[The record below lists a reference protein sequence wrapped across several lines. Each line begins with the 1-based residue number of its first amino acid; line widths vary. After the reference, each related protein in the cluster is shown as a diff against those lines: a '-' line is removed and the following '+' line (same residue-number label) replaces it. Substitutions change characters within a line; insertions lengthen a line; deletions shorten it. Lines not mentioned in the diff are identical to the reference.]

1 MDVFKFGFK
10 YWKRNLPLSILAK
23 LISLLALSADLA
35 LPLISAMFINCCL
48 NYESIEEDSPL
59 YFLVD
64 GRFGEIHSMQLFL
77 SLAGIFMGLLL
88 TKLGLVYVRNLI
100 NQHLGLNLES
110 DLRYATFDKLMQL
123 DSETV
128 SKYNTGELL
137 TTINS
142 DTIMFKELFCRIIPN
157 TFDSIFVL
165 TASIVILARINL
177 RLLWIPLILT
187 PVFAVALLRFR
198 KKAKEN
204 FMNIRS
210 SNAKMSLTVSENVSA
225 VRLIRAFTNEEVEKK
240 KFNETNDALKDAYL
254 KQVGLSARFEA
265 AFSIIRQVAY
275 IGSVAVS
282 AVLVMQ
288 GQLLIGYLV
297 SATEY
302 VNRIMNYVT
311 LINNTIFQMQQQLV
325 SGQKMMK
332 FMETESRI
340 PDGSEEVPASEGID
354 ITIRNASMVLDERQ
368 MLSDINVDIPRGKRI
383 GIVGGTGSGKSLLL
397 ESLIRIHDMTSG
409 SIELNGKDIRE
420 YTLESL
426 RDKFSY
432 VFQDVF
438 LFSNTIDS
446 NIAFPHPTIADEKI
460 KEAAYHAQAAGFI
473 KRLEDG
479 YDTIVGERG
488 FGLSGGQK
496 QRISIARAL
505 LKNSP
510 VLVLDDSTS
519 ALDVSTERKLLK
531 SIKENYPDKTLII
544 SAHRMS
550 SVADCDEILYLQ
562 DGRIT
567 ERGTFDE
574 LIKLNGHFAAI
585 WHSQQAMQ
593 KDIVDEN
600 VKIGAE
606 DHG

>member
-1 MDVFKFGFK
+1 MDVLKFGFK

-23 LISLLALSADLA
+23 LISLLALSADLT

-48 NYESIEEDSPL
+48 KSDSIDKDNPL

-64 GRFGEIHSMQLFL
+64 GRFGEIHSMQLLL
-77 SLAGIFMGLLL
+77 SLAAIFLGLLL
-88 TKLGLVYVRNLI
+88 TKLGLVYIRNLI

-165 TASIVILARINL
+165 TASIIILANINIS
-177 RLLWIPLILT
+177 LLWIPLILT

-198 KKAKEN
+198 KKAKQN

-225 VRLIRAFTNEEVEKK
+225 VRLIRAFTNEEVEKE
-240 KFNETNDALKDAYL
+240 KFDETNDALKDAYL
-254 KQVGLSARFEA
+254 KQVALSARFEA
-265 AFSIIRQVAY
+265 AFSIIRQIAY

-288 GQLLIGYLV
+288 GKLLIGYLV

-325 SGQKMMK
+325 SGQKMKK
-332 FMETESRI
+332 FMDTESRI
-340 PDGSEEVPASEGID
+340 PDGSDEVPAAEGID
-354 ITIRNASMVLDERQ
+354 ISIRNASMVLDDRQ
-368 MLSDINVDIPRGKRI
+368 MLTDINIDIPRGKRI

-409 SIELNGKDIRE
+409 SIELNGHDIRE

-505 LKNSP
+505 LKDSP

-519 ALDVSTERKLLK
+519 ALDVSTERNLLK

-574 LIKLNGHFAAI
+574 LIRLNGHFAAI
-585 WHSQQAMQ
+585 WHSQQALQ

>member
-1 MDVFKFGFK
+1 M
-10 YWKRNLPLSILAK
+10 
-23 LISLLALSADLA
+23 
-35 LPLISAMFINCCL
+35 
-48 NYESIEEDSPL
+48 
-59 YFLVD
+59 
-64 GRFGEIHSMQLFL
+64 
-77 SLAGIFMGLLL
+77 
-88 TKLGLVYVRNLI
+88 
-100 NQHLGLNLES
+100 
-110 DLRYATFDKLMQL
+110 
-123 DSETV
+123 
-128 SKYNTGELL
+128 
-137 TTINS
+137 
-142 DTIMFKELFCRIIPN
+142 
-157 TFDSIFVL
+157 
-165 TASIVILARINL
+165 
-177 RLLWIPLILT
+177 
-187 PVFAVALLRFR
+187 
-198 KKAKEN
+198 
-204 FMNIRS
+204 
-210 SNAKMSLTVSENVSA
+210 
-225 VRLIRAFTNEEVEKK
+225 EKK

-473 KRLEDG
+473 KSLEDG

>member
-1 MDVFKFGFK
+1 MDVLKFGFK
-10 YWKRNLPLSILAK
+10 YWKKNLPLSILAK
-23 LISLLALSADLA
+23 LISLVALSADLT

-48 NYESIEEDSPL
+48 KSDGVEESSPL
-59 YFLVD
+59 HFLVD
-64 GRFGEIHSMQLFL
+64 GRFGELHSMRLFL
-77 SLAGIFMGLLL
+77 SLAAIFMGLLV
-88 TKLGLVYVRNLI
+88 TKLLLVYIKNMI
-100 NQHLGLNLES
+100 NQHLGLTLES
-110 DLRYATFDKLMQL
+110 DLRYATFDKLMEL
-123 DSETV
+123 DSETL

-165 TASIVILARINL
+165 TASVVILAKINL
-177 RLLWIPLILT
+177 SLLWIPLMLT
-187 PVFAVALLRFR
+187 PVFAFALLRFR
-198 KKAKEN
+198 KKAKQN

-225 VRLIRAFTNEEVEKK
+225 VRLVRAFTNEEVEKK
-240 KFNETNDALKDAYL
+240 KFDETNDALKDAYL

-265 AFSIIRQVAY
+265 AFSIIRQTAY
-275 IGSVAVS
+275 IGSIAVS
-282 AVLVMQ
+282 AVLVMR
-288 GQLLIGYLV
+288 GKLLVGFLV

-311 LINNTIFQMQQQLV
+311 LINNMIFQMQQQLV

-332 FMETESRI
+332 FMDTESKI
-340 PDGSEEVPASEGID
+340 PDGSDTVPVTEGID
-354 ITIRNASMVLDERQ
+354 ISIRNASMVLDDRQ
-368 MLSDINVDIPRGKRI
+368 MLTDINVEIPKGKRL

-397 ESLIRIHDMTSG
+397 ESLIRIHDMTAG
-409 SIELNGKDIRE
+409 SIELNGHDIRE

-446 NIAFPHPTIADEKI
+446 NIAFPRPNIEDEKI

-496 QRISIARAL
+496 QRVSIARAL

-519 ALDVSTERKLLK
+519 ALDVTTERKLLA
-531 SIKENYPDKTLII
+531 SIKEHYPDKTLII

-567 ERGTFDE
+567 ERGSFDE
-574 LIKLNGHFAAI
+574 LMKLNGHFAAI

-600 VKIGAE
+600 VAGARK
-606 DHG
+606 DG